1 MKKYLSFIA
10 FAMMAVF
17 SLSFMSCGD
26 DEDDEDVYEASV
38 VGTWEVTYVKA
49 TSSYDMDDDEGLKV
63 GDRMTFYSDGR
74 YKDSEDT
81 GRWSKNGNTL
91 TVTIDDD
98 FSIPAVMVITKLTD
112 TILEVKLDY
121 GSLIKFDVK
130 MKKVL

>member
-1 MKKYLSFIA
+1 MKKHLCFIA

-49 TSSYDMDDDEGLKV
+49 TSSYDMDDDEGLNV

>member
-17 SLSFMSCGD
+17 SLSLVSCGD
-26 DEDDEDVYEASV
+26 DDDEEFEASV
-38 VGTWEVTYVKA
+38 VGTWEVTYLKA
-49 TSSYDMDDDEGLKV
+49 TSSFDMDDDEGLKV

-81 GRWSKNGNTL
+81 GRWTKNGNTL
-91 TVTIDDD
+91 TIVIDDD
-98 FSIPAVMVITKLTD
+98 YSVPAVMMITKLTE

-121 GSLIKFDVK
+121 GSIIKFDIK
-130 MKKVL
+130 MKRVS

>member
-1 MKKYLSFIA
+1 MKNYLSFIT

-26 DEDDEDVYEASV
+26 DDEDVYEASV

-49 TSSYDMDDDEGLKV
+49 TSSYDMYGGYNV

-91 TVTIDDD
+91 TLTIDDDD

-121 GSLIKFDVK
+121 GSLLKFDVK